1 MITFACAII
10 AGFGWLLYKAA
21 KDSMLRTALT
31 GMAIGAAYGL
41 LALAA
46 IFRVTP

>member
-21 KDSMLRTALT
+21 KDSMLKAALT
-31 GMAIGAAYGL
+31 GIFIGVTYGL

-46 IFRVTP
+46 ILGVTP